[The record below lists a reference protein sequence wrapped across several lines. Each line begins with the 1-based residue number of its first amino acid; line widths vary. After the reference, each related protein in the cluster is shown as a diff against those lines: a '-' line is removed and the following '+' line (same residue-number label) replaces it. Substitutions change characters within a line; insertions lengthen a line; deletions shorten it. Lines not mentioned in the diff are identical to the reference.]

1 MIQIVV
7 TRKTLPA
14 RSLLGPEV
22 ACPAPARV
30 FPALSRFRRSVL
42 EFPRAIFSAALSR
55 RHTDKSAEVLP
66 KHRTAKKTDQPIG
79 RI

>member
-22 ACPAPARV
+22 ACSAPAPWISGIVAIG
-30 FPALSRFRRSVL
+30 RSVL
-42 EFPRAIFSAALSR
+42 EFPRAIFFGSPV
-55 RHTDKSAEVLP
+55 E
-66 KHRTAKKTDQPIG
+66 TAYRPIG
-79 RI
+79 